1 MIIPRFLLCQKY
13 QTHKTRD
20 HFEKMAKKSS
30 LLIKICSVLMAF
42 LFALSASVQ
51 VNDPDWYFWFPLY
64 ACGCIV
70 NLKDLLKKSTKII
83 RPMAKLALFLG
94 IFLFIKVV
102 FEDLRDGVS
111 GIWSVDMRERV
122 VREKIGSGLVI
133 GSMILQLNS
142 PVGRGRKQKSA
153 KYFEYGMAI
162 LVGIGY
168 GLSFLFYRRHHKEM
182 KF

>member
-1 MIIPRFLLCQKY
+1 
-13 QTHKTRD
+13 
-20 HFEKMAKKSS
+20 
-30 LLIKICSVLMAF
+30 
-42 LFALSASVQ
+42 
-51 VNDPDWYFWFPLY
+51 
-64 ACGCIV
+64 
-70 NLKDLLKKSTKII
+70 
-83 RPMAKLALFLG
+83 MAKLALFLG

-153 KYFEYGMAI
+153 KYFEYGNDEKFKNLLQSI
-162 LVGIGY
+162 LCDIP
-168 GLSFLFYRRHHKEM
+168 M
-182 KF
+182 KSWY